1 MEEQTH
7 DINALETLAAKFA
20 TLKQT
25 RNDIQTLLEEIL
37 QKLNHL
43 HKIYQ
48 QFVRTHAD
56 RQFVFGLDTFHFQ
69 NKLIELEHESLM
81 RTFHAIDNRMYCEYY
96 KLYRMMQEYVQQDIK
111 DPKLLDKLSAT
122 KKTYPVYKDLEPF
135 KVYPFQHIIDLQGTM
150 FRIVGELNKYI
161 QGKTEEIKR
170 EHRQSKLGLNI
181 DNIVNIQL
189 FQNKII
195 EERIHMF
202 IRYLRTFHI
211 HHIKY
216 LSRLVLK
223 CKLMVGVV
231 NEDIQLQCLQGIA
244 TAVPLNTAT
253 MVMNNNEEDSDNGAA
268 TTTPPNSLS
277 SMSSRISRRETANI
291 KHLIDYT
298 TSSEHVQSQLDNI
311 LALIPPSAAS
321 YVSDAQDVG
330 NPDELDL
337 DVEARYDSR
346 PSTPEVLVTPTVTNA
361 VTTSLCGR
369 TVTLDI

>member
-1 MEEQTH
+1 
-7 DINALETLAAKFA
+7 
-20 TLKQT
+20 
-25 RNDIQTLLEEIL
+25 
-37 QKLNHL
+37 
-43 HKIYQ
+43 
-48 QFVRTHAD
+48 
-56 RQFVFGLDTFHFQ
+56 
-69 NKLIELEHESLM
+69 
-81 RTFHAIDNRMYCEYY
+81 
-96 KLYRMMQEYVQQDIK
+96 MQDYVQQDIK

-135 KVYPFQHIIDLQGTM
+135 KVYPFQHIIELQGTM

-223 CKLMVGVV
+223 CKLMVGIV

-244 TAVPLNTAT
+244 NAVPLNTAT
-253 MVMNNNEEDSDNGAA
+253 MVMNNHEEGSDNGAA
-268 TTTPPNSLS
+268 MTTPPNSLS
-277 SMSSRISRRETANI
+277 SMCSRISRRETANI
-291 KHLIDYT
+291 KQLIDYPT
-298 TSSEHVQSQLDNI
+298 TSEHVQSQLDNI

-321 YVSDAQDVG
+321 YTSEADADDVG
-330 NPDELDL
+330 NPQELDI
-337 DVEARYDSR
+337 DIAVGTYESR
-346 PSTPEVLVTPTVTNA
+346 PSTPEFTVTPHETNA
-361 VTTSLCGR
+361 SLCGR
-369 TVTLDI
+369 IVTIDI